1 MSSQSLLII
10 GETGANYPIFSLS
23 ELKSLCVNYCNQ
35 LGLTQNDIS
44 IINNLDQNFIYLNN
58 LEYKPDS
65 KYFIFSKRYNNKLL
79 QAFRSY
85 QNNNYSIADAPGPI
99 SLNIPDIS
107 KFYYILEQNND
118 YLSCSI
124 DEVKQS
130 YETMINYYNKFNSIY
145 KVFKSNIYSVEK
157 IKEYFKYQNEAVD
170 LLNTIGSIKFDNSF
184 NKYQDFIKE
193 IDNTKKN
200 NDLIFQN
207 YMNNIERLKK
217 MELPDS
223 FIKYISKKKKNNN
236 IK

>member
-23 ELKSLCVNYCNQ
+23 ELKSLCINYCNQ

-145 KVFKSNIYSVEK
+145 KVFKSNIYSIEK
-157 IKEYFKYQNEAVD
+157 IK
-170 LLNTIGSIKFDNSF
+170 
-184 NKYQDFIKE
+184 
-193 IDNTKKN
+193 
-200 NDLIFQN
+200 
-207 YMNNIERLKK
+207 
-217 MELPDS
+217 
-223 FIKYISKKKKNNN
+223 
-236 IK
+236 